1 MYPVFGFFI
10 GKGAIFMYLMIDN
23 YDSFVYNLVS
33 YFLEEGCRVKV
44 IRYEEIQEAEILS
57 MIFQKELKGIV
68 ISPGPKRP
76 EDYLRIMEVLD
87 LVKGFVPIL
96 GVCLGHQ
103 IIGHYFG
110 ASVKKASQPMHGKI
124 SEIHHNSSELFH
136 RIPPSFSVTRY
147 HSLVID
153 NKTMPESMEIDATTK
168 EDEIMAIHHIVYPIY
183 GIQFHPEAV
192 LTDYG
197 HPLIQNFI
205 SICERYFHENHR

>member
-1 MYPVFGFFI
+1 
-10 GKGAIFMYLMIDN
+10 MYLMIDN

-33 YFLEEGCRVKV
+33 YFLEEGCKVKV
-44 IRYEEIQEAEILS
+44 IRCEEIQEAEILS

-68 ISPGPKRP
+68 ISPGPKGP
-76 EDYLRIMEVLD
+76 EDYPQIMDVLD

-110 ASVKKASQPMHGKI
+110 AEVKKGHRPMHGKI
-124 SEIHHNSSELFH
+124 STICHNNSELFY

-147 HSLVID
+147 HSLIID
-153 NKTMPESMEIDATTK
+153 NKTMPESMEIDAATK
-168 EDEIMAIHHIVYPIY
+168 EDEIMAIHHLVYPIY

-197 HPLIQNFI
+197 HTLIRNFI
-205 SICERYFHENHR
+205 SICERHQNENHR

>member
-1 MYPVFGFFI
+1 
-10 GKGAIFMYLMIDN
+10 MYLIIDN

-33 YFLEEGCRVKV
+33 YFQEEGAKVKV
-44 IRYEEIQEAEILS
+44 IRYDDIQNAEILS

-76 EDYLRIMEVLD
+76 EDYKMIHNLLD
-87 LVKGFVPIL
+87 DIKGFVPVF

-110 ASVKKASQPMHGKI
+110 GTVKKGRRPMHGKI
-124 SEIHHNSSELFH
+124 SEIHQNGSELF
-136 RIPPSFSVTRY
+136 RNIPPSFSVTRY
-147 HSLVID
+147 HSLVVDD
-153 NKTMPESMEIDATTK
+153 NDLPQSLVVDAWTK
-168 EDEIMAIHHIVYPIY
+168 DREIMAIHHLVYPIY

-197 HPLIQNFI
+197 HELIRNFI
-205 SICERYFHENHR
+205 EICERHSHENHR